1 MRQKCK
7 LVLSDGSSF
16 QGDLIGAPLRASGEL
31 VFTTGMVGYSEAI
44 TDPSYFGQILCF
56 TYPLIGNYG
65 IPDLP
70 KGLGLQLPF
79 PSGFESARANAAA
92 VILTID
98 SPEVFHWN
106 SFQSIDEWLKNQG
119 VPCVVGL
126 DTRHLVHLIRSQ
138 PNLLG
143 RIEPEHAEGYRD
155 MGALTPKSPNAFFDP
170 GMNNIMTEVS
180 VKERVRLGKGSTR
193 VGLVDCGVK
202 WNIIRQFIN
211 FGCEVELLPWDT
223 DLSTVDCDMWLL
235 SNGPGDPTRT
245 GDLTQQVEKL
255 LHEDRPILGICL
267 GHQILSLA
275 AGAITRRMPYG
286 HRSHN
291 QPVYECGTRRGYITS
306 QNHGYVVED
315 ASLPGEWE
323 AWFRNVN
330 DQTIEGIRHKTKP
343 FRSVQFHPEASG
355 GPRDTSWIFEQILAE
370 VKK

>member
-180 VKERVRLGKGSTR
+180 VKERVRLGKGNTR

-235 SNGPGDPTRT
+235 SNGPGDRREPVTLRSTWKNFSTRI
-245 GDLTQQVEKL
+245 G
-255 LHEDRPILGICL
+255 
-267 GHQILSLA
+267 LSLVSA
-275 AGAITRRMPYG
+275 SAI
-286 HRSHN
+286 RSFLSR
-291 QPVYECGTRRGYITS
+291 PVPSPVACLMVTAVITS
-306 QNHGYVVED
+306 LFMNAAQGAVTSP
-315 ASLPGEWE
+315 A
-323 AWFRNVN
+323 
-330 DQTIEGIRHKTKP
+330 KTTAMSWKMRRCP
-343 FRSVQFHPEASG
+343 ANGKRGSG
-355 GPRDTSWIFEQILAE
+355 M
-370 VKK
+370 